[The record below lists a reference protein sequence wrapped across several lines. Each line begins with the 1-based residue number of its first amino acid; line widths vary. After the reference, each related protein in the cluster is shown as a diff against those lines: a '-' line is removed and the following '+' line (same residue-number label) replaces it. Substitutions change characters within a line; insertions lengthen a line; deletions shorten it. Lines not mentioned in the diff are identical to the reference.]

1 MVTYRESSC
10 SYMSHLF
17 DHSYIFQV
25 PEDAGEEGKLG
36 YTTLKRVVWHESFLK
51 LLEHAAQYSKTGYLR
66 KCHNDIL
73 RWLFPVIL
81 ILSADYEEQ

>member
-1 MVTYRESSC
+1 
-10 SYMSHLF
+10 MSHLF